1 MSGACRSD
9 ELVKMK
15 MEHVNVLEGK
25 IAIEIPHT
33 KTYTSRSFIISDPDW
48 VAIFH
53 KYLTLRKNLK
63 NDRLFVQW
71 RNGKLHNQAIGY
83 HSISK
88 FPHKIAAF
96 LKLPKIETFTGHA
109 FRRTSATL
117 LVDNGADLLQ
127 LKRLGGWKSST
138 VAEGYIEASLENKSK
153 TALMLSSTSK
163 GIQLSSAST
172 STSHAETHPQAQE
185 IIVPNETQFQQD
197 GLKISII
204 NNNANLT
211 INVNK

>member
-1 MSGACRSD
+1 MD
-9 ELVKMK
+9 
-15 MEHVNVLEGK
+15 HVNVLDQK

-33 KTYTSRSFIISDPDW
+33 KTYTSRSFIVSHPDW

-53 KYLTLRKNLK
+53 KYLTMRKNIK
-63 NDRLFVQW
+63 NDRLLVQW
-71 RNGKLHNQAIGY
+71 RHGKLHNQAIGY

-88 FPHKIAAF
+88 FPQKIAAF
-96 LKLPKIETFTGHA
+96 LKLPNIETFTGHA

-117 LVDNGADLLQ
+117 LADNGADILQ

-138 VAEGYIEASLENKSK
+138 VAEGYIESSLENKSK

-163 GIQLSSAST
+163 SIELSDASP
-172 STSHAETHPQAQE
+172 SHEETPQE
-185 IIVPNETQFQQD
+185 TIVSNQTQVQQD